1 LPCAAF
7 RTQRINDNAAA
18 AAFGAGHHLLQAD
31 AALPFTLHKRA
42 LLPHF
47 MQARGFVPALAAVP
61 WQASQINRVCAPG
74 ATKRVN
80 RPLIYV
86 IARTAHLTQFTFI
99 LDYWLGH
106 RR

>member
-1 LPCAAF
+1 MTEAVS
-7 RTQRINDNAAA
+7 
-18 AAFGAGHHLLQAD
+18 
-31 AALPFTLHKRA
+31 LHGRSEA
-42 LLPHF
+42 LLLGPAVDRLPASAAESISTDHGLG
-47 MQARGFVPALAAVP
+47 RHGFVTALAAVP
-61 WQASQINRVCAPG
+61 WQASQINRVCAAG